1 MPHRDNFY
9 SEEVQ
14 AILGK
19 APSWVVRWGMTV
31 VFAIFAGILIGSY
44 FIKYPDTVEAPA
56 VITTL
61 NPPADLYARYDGL
74 IDTLC
79 VEDGQLVEKGTSVAF
94 LRNAADWHDVQRVA
108 GYLTSIT
115 SSMNYEELVPV
126 QWIDGTY
133 RLGELQSA
141 FADFQSKCRDYRHYL
156 TTDHISKKK
165 QLLAQQI
172 VKNKEYY
179 SKLEQQRTLL
189 SKDLTYG
196 RRTLERDSLLLIE
209 SVISP
214 ADYEI
219 TAQNYIAKENSMAGF
234 DATLTSTE
242 LQIIQNEQQIV
253 ELTLQQENERAEY
266 ERALRQS
273 QQQLTAQIAQW
284 RQQYVLE
291 APSSGRVTLMSYW
304 SKNQHIAVG
313 NKLASIV
320 PDGETEVIGRMQIP
334 SAGFGKV
341 KVGQAVIVKLNG
353 FPYMEFGVLRG
364 SIRSLS
370 AVPEQV
376 QTQNGTAAVYM
387 AEVAFPNGMTT
398 SYNKELPMIQQMD
411 GTAEIVT
418 EDMRLIQRFIQPVVS
433 LFKNR

>member
-1 MPHRDNFY
+1 MPSRRDNFY
-9 SEEVQ
+9 SEEAQ

-19 APSWVVRWGMTV
+19 APSWVVRWGVTV
-31 VFAIFAGILIGSY
+31 VFAIFTGILIGCY

-56 VITTL
+56 TITTL

-79 VEDGQLVEKGTSVAF
+79 VADGQMVDKGALVAV
-94 LRNAADWHDVQRVA
+94 LRNAADWRDVQRIDA
-108 GYLTSIT
+108 CLTT
-115 SSMNYEELVPV
+115 AANLPCEELVTEP
-126 QWIDGTY
+126 WLDGACQ
-133 RLGELQSA
+133 LGELQST

-156 TTDHISKKK
+156 ATDHTAKKK

-172 VKNKEYY
+172 TKNREYY
-179 SKLEQQRTLL
+179 AKLEQQRALL
-189 SKDLTYG
+189 TKDLAYG
-196 RRTLERDSLLLIE
+196 RRTLERDSLLLAE
-209 SVISP
+209 AVISS
-214 ADYEI
+214 ADFET
-219 TAQNYIAKENSMAGF
+219 TAQNYIAKQNSKAGF

-253 ELTLQQENERAEY
+253 ELSLQQENEHAEY
-266 ERALRQS
+266 IRNLRQS

-291 APSSGRVTLMSYW
+291 APSSGRVTLMGYW

-320 PDGETEVIGRMQIP
+320 PDGETEVVGRMQIP

-341 KVGQAVIVKLNG
+341 KVGQTVNVKLNG
-353 FPYMEFGVLRG
+353 FPYMEFGVLHG
-364 SIRSLS
+364 TIRSLS
-370 AVPEQV
+370 AVPEQT
-376 QTQNGTAAVYM
+376 QTQNGTSVVYM
-387 AEVAFPNGMTT
+387 AEVVFPNGMTT
-398 SYNKELPMIQQMD
+398 SYNKDLPMIQQMD
-411 GTAEIVT
+411 GTAEIIT
-418 EDMRLIQRFIQPVVS
+418 EDMRLIERFVQPVVS